1 MIPLILIQSVLCQCE
16 PWLAIYVYYNGKGAI
31 ASLEKTANIYQWQ
44 LTYPTGKSDRRRF
57 KINEVKGIE
66 ICRTQVFRNLVK
78 SKSRIKLQ
86 ELNINP
92 QLSES
97 GLSRL
102 KDEQD

>member
-1 MIPLILIQSVLCQCE
+1 
-16 PWLAIYVYYNGKGAI
+16 
-31 ASLEKTANIYQWQ
+31 
-44 LTYPTGKSDRRRF
+44 
-57 KINEVKGIE
+57 
-66 ICRTQVFRNLVK
+66 LVK